1 MTPSPVNLQEKFT
14 LFSEQWTPK
23 IIAQLNDYHLK
34 LVKVQGDFIWHSHA
48 ETDEVFMVIDG
59 ELTIEMHD
67 GNVTLRPG
75 ELYVVPS
82 GVAHR
87 PRAEAECQL
96 LLIEPAGTVNTG
108 DAGGDLTAPADDWI

>member
-1 MTPSPVNLQEKFT
+1 MTQAAVNLSEKFS

-34 LVKVQGDFIWHSHA
+34 LAKVQGDFVWHSHP

-59 ELTIEMHD
+59 ELTIEMHEGD
-67 GNVTLRPG
+67 VTLRAG
-75 ELYVVPS
+75 ELYVGPK
-82 GVAHR
+82 GVEHR
-87 PRAEAECQL
+87 PRAASECQI
-96 LLIEPAGTVNTG
+96 LLIEPGGTVNTG